1 MNGKDEMVDEVRAA
15 REAYAARFNYDIR
28 KIYEDIKA
36 REQTSDPP
44 VATLQP
50 LEPHSTPAGT
60 R

>member
-1 MNGKDEMVDEVRAA
+1 MNGKDEIVEEVRAA

-36 REQTSDPP
+36 REQTSEHP
-44 VATLQP
+44 VANLQP
-50 LEPHSTPAGT
+50 VEPHSIPAAP